1 LTILQYNA
9 ITTIFQIS
17 SSSWHEFIAGGR
29 IRRSISVFAN
39 LWRITVSTP
48 AVIRCSF
55 HAPRRW
61 NSRISAAMTMS
72 LADNLLQ
79 KQQKQR
85 EQDLWQSRIA

>member
-1 LTILQYNA
+1 M
-9 ITTIFQIS
+9 S
-17 SSSWHEFIAGGR
+17 SSQAAALVVTPDCSPIYQRIA
-29 IRRSISVFAN
+29 AAA
-39 LWRITVSTP
+39 P

-55 HAPRRW
+55 HAPDRR

-85 EQDLWQSRIA
+85 QQGPWQSRIA